1 MTKSQAIRKINAR
14 KMQATLDLEAII
26 RKYESTL
33 LKIAK
38 RNDIESIPECTLD
51 DLSFNKI
58 RRVPRTQ
65 TQANSATCAHNKTAN
80 NSSTGNNGS
89 GIKDTSCV
97 NLTESNSVMGKSTP
111 FSFVKTTCNCC
122 TSEKIPKANDVIRT
136 SDTDRLV
143 SKRKCDATDTTIPE
157 TANITKI
164 SSEPII
170 HYYTDKE
177 GVNWFTEI
185 DPTLLKRKSRFSVS
199 LLHWYKSPAKISR
212 PKFRYKVLSGLVKI
226 RNRKVEIYENRY
238 GIRPDSPTYVATKLD
253 ATCVPQGNKYKPTT
267 VERTKRSKRSGILK
281 LNDDIRT
288 RDPAPQKSVRFSKAK
303 RRRPKKPSRVP
314 IINGHA
320 RKRLWEAVK
329 RKAKATPDT
338 KGRFCVD
345 SGATLHLIK
354 STKWLS
360 KILNRHKAMI
370 KDAVGKAHPSGDS
383 GPIQITV
390 KKRNGTYYKLRDI
403 GSGSTLDQLMHNLLS
418 VSQLCDRG
426 YTVIFKPENAE
437 IHTPDKTIIPLCRRG
452 GLYFV
457 EGEST
462 KDALSTPHTQQE
474 KSAAV
479 LAANVQRQQQFAF
492 LGSTTGINKAVKELV
507 NRKLTTHSSL
517 DTLERELAKADQ
529 SPKQTIQDEF
539 SRTSTGYR
547 KPPAMKYW
555 RSTKSAQNA
564 RNAAHMWHL
573 VHRRMGHPSR
583 AVTDGLVRSGK
594 FGYIPMCDERD
605 KFCEKCARAA
615 FFRPTPIKGTT
626 TKSVLRGAKWHV
638 DLAGPFR
645 PDRRGH
651 KYTMNM
657 VDDCSG
663 LFWGTTLK
671 SKDHAVKGLREFLSW
686 LQQQKTIS
694 QKPIHDI
701 SCLQS
706 DRGGEFTS
714 GPEDVGKKR
723 SLFDKICKRLNITR
737 RLTSA
742 KSPNQNGRAERA
754 NRTLFSSMRC
764 NLLDSGLGW
773 KHWGD
778 AYRTGLTARNYTPR
792 ESGKLSRFEKFYGYA
807 PSYKRLMP
815 FGAIGFLE
823 HKTDKQSITR
833 SRVGRM
839 IGYPKDTKGWLFI
852 RDDGTL
858 EATSHARF
866 DTRNY
871 MERAIAKGNL
881 NPTEIG
887 FDPSHTS
894 FEETE
899 GTAGMPLGGTDAE
912 IRKRIKQYEDDIIV
926 CSETNEDNLPNKIKL
941 NLRSNRQTNEPNNEN
956 SSTNKE
962 EGNKK
967 EFLKKYIIMTQLEAE
982 GAIQNA
988 RETGYTLQWN
998 QTHTKRGK
1006 SGPRYE
1012 KYKTYKT
1019 FDDVDA
1025 AVLNKSMLPGDLR
1038 HDVMKGHCKLIPP
1051 TNETPKPSTELEAI
1065 EINIASLADEI
1076 LTVNQKIG
1084 PIERLYDLRTRLKKG
1099 DAIKEGDWNT
1109 KLISAVHT
1117 GCVMGWDDKGTKSAM
1132 QEFALATLNEIVC
1145 GKTTPLTI
1153 HEAKALPEW
1162 ELWKASM
1169 VKEFKALQDMGV
1181 FELVKRTE
1189 LPKGSKVVKTKWI
1202 YKLKQNEDGTISKYK
1217 SRLVAQGFLLRWGI
1231 DYYDTYSSV
1240 VGYNTLRLMLNIS
1253 NETGEQISQADI
1265 GNAYVESSPDSDVN
1279 IYTTLAP
1286 GMEDLDPKEY
1296 VYRMKK
1302 SLYGIPFS
1310 GRTFQRVMEEFMIK
1324 LGFQRCTTDKC
1335 TYIKWVNGER
1345 IIVLTYVDDLISMTK
1360 SDYLRQWWKSELSK
1374 RFKVVTFEDKCEWI
1388 LNMKIERGEYSNGQT
1403 WIQLSQELAITKIA
1417 QACGLTECRK
1427 TNTPIDCSVEIR
1439 KTTDEDKPPSENWSY
1454 PSVLGGVLYVAGLTR
1469 PDIAYAT
1476 SRLTRYLKRPNDVHC
1491 QALKRLVKYLW
1502 TTKHVGLRYN
1512 SGSQNPFRLTAAS
1525 DASFGDCV
1533 DTKRSTLGWCQWLG
1547 DKPNGLISWGSRIGK
1562 NVALSTT
1569 ESEVQAALELLR
1581 DILWT
1586 RDFLSE
1592 IGYRQTGST
1601 RIYEDNNGCIG
1612 QATATKGLRRA
1623 RHYLIALA
1631 ALNEACQA
1639 GDVHMY
1645 RVDSDDNTAD
1655 FFTKGLGGQKHS
1667 KFGSES
1673 LGFDLSFLYSSRK
1686 IKNPSQNEGEQSSA
1700 LLLSQKEGEQQIE
1713 SLPSRKE
1720 GELSSNSNRTPDWEP
1735 LPKARE
1741 SPKEKRERIHSSKE
1755 EGEFKSNK
1763 PVFNQTDGNEESMKI
1778 HYVSLAEKYAEQG
1791 NEPKFNMYFKLAKFV
1806 GHRPKS

>member
-1 MTKSQAIRKINAR
+1 MTKSQAVRNIIAR
-14 KMQATLDLEAII
+14 KKQAKSDLEAII

-38 RNDIESIPECTLD
+38 RNDKESIPGCTLD
-51 DLSFNKI
+51 DSSFNKT
-58 RRVPRTQ
+58 RPVPHTQ
-65 TQANSATCAHNKTAN
+65 PQANSAKRASSNSAN
-80 NSSTGNNGS
+80 NSPAGNSGVNKPCLPTEGNSGVNKPCMPANQSGNNHMAGL
-89 GIKDTSCV
+89 KQ
-97 NLTESNSVMGKSTP
+97 P
-111 FSFVKTTCNCC
+111 FSFAKTTCNCC
-122 TSEKIPKANDVIRT
+122 VSEKIPKTNDVIRIP
-136 SDTDRLV
+136 DTDRPV
-143 SKRKCDATDTTIPE
+143 SKQKRDATSTNNSE
-157 TANITKI
+157 TANVARY
-164 SSEPII
+164 SPERII
-170 HYYTDKE
+170 YFFTDKK

-185 DPTLLKRKSRFSVS
+185 DKILLKNKSQFSVS
-199 LLHWYKSPAKISR
+199 LLNWYKSPTKISK
-212 PKFRYKVLSGLVKI
+212 PTYRYKVLRGLVRFR
-226 RNRKVEIYENRY
+226 RNKVEIYEQYY
-238 GIRPDSPTYVATKLD
+238 GILPDSPTYVAQKLD
-253 ATCVPQGNKYKPTT
+253 VNRIPKGNQYKSTT
-267 VERTKRSKRSGILK
+267 VERTTRLKRSGIIK
-281 LNDDIRT
+281 YQHDGTNRNGKS
-288 RDPAPQKSVRFSKAK
+288 KSVRFVKQKRKRSKTQ
-303 RRRPKKPSRVP
+303 PSQVP

-320 RKRLWEAVK
+320 RKHLWEVMK
-329 RKAKATPDT
+329 RRARAASRT

-360 KILNRHKAMI
+360 KVLNRHKAMI
-370 KDAVGKAHPSGDS
+370 KDAVGKAHPSGKS
-383 GPIQITV
+383 GPLQITV
-390 KKRNGTYYKLRDI
+390 KKRNGTYYKLQDI
-403 GSGSTLDQLMHNLLS
+403 GTGSTLDQLMHNLLS

-426 YTVIFKPENAE
+426 YSVIFKPENAE
-437 IHTPDKTIIPLCRRG
+437 IHTPDRMIIPLYRRG
-452 GLYFV
+452 GLYFL
-457 EGEST
+457 EGEDT
-462 KDALSTPHTQQE
+462 HGALSTPHTPKE
-474 KSAAV
+474 KTAALV
-479 LAANVQRQQQFAF
+479 AASMQREQQFAF
-492 LGSTTGINKAVKELV
+492 LGTTAGINKTVKELV
-507 NRKLTTHSSL
+507 NRKLASNSSL
-517 DTLERELAKADQ
+517 DDLERELRKGDM
-529 SPKQTIQDEF
+529 SPKQITRDEF
-539 SRTSTGYR
+539 SKQSAGYR
-547 KPPAMKYW
+547 APPAMKYW
-555 RSTKSAQNA
+555 RGTTSARHS

-573 VHRRMGHPSR
+573 IHRRMGHPSR

-605 KFCEKCARAA
+605 KFCEKCAKAA
-615 FFRPTPIKGTT
+615 FFRPTQIKGTT
-626 TKSVLRGAKWHV
+626 TKSALRGAKWHV

-645 PDRRGH
+645 PDRKGH

-671 SKDHAVKGLREFLSW
+671 SKDQAVKGLKEFLSW
-686 LQQQKTIS
+686 LQQQKIVS
-694 QKPIHDI
+694 HKPIHDI

-714 GPEDVGKKR
+714 GPEDVGNKR

-778 AYRTGLTARNYTPR
+778 AYRTGLIARNYAPR
-792 ESGKLSRFEKFYGYA
+792 ESGKLSRFEQFYGYA

-815 FGAIGFLE
+815 FGAVGFLE
-823 HKTDKQSITR
+823 NKTDKQSITR
-833 SRVGRM
+833 SRIGRM
-839 IGYPKDTKGWLFI
+839 IGYPNDTKGWLFI

-871 MERAIAKGNL
+871 MERAIAKGKL

-887 FDPSHTS
+887 FDPSNSS

-912 IRKRIKQYEDDIIV
+912 IRAKVKQYEDDIIT
-926 CSETNEDNLPNKIKL
+926 CSEPNEELLPNKLRMK
-941 NLRSNRQTNEPNNEN
+941 LRSNRQINEP
-956 SSTNKE
+956 SSETTNKE

-967 EFLKKYIIMTQLEAE
+967 EFLKKFIVMTPLEAE
-982 GAIQNA
+982 GAIKNA
-988 RETGYTLQWN
+988 REAKYTLQWN

-1012 KYKTYKT
+1012 KYKSYKT

-1038 HDVMKGHCKLIPP
+1038 NDVMKGHCELIPP
-1051 TNETPKPSTELEAI
+1051 INKIPEPNSELEAI

-1076 LTVNQKIG
+1076 LPVNQKIG
-1084 PIERLYDLRTRLKKG
+1084 TIERLYDLRTQLRKG
-1099 DAIKEGDWNT
+1099 DPILEGDWNT

-1117 GCVMGWDDKGTKSAM
+1117 GCVMGWDDKGTKSAI

-1153 HEAKALPEW
+1153 HEAKSLPEW

-1181 FELVKRTE
+1181 FELVKRAE
-1189 LPKGSKVVKTKWI
+1189 LPKGSKVVKTKWV

-1310 GRTFQRVMEEFMIK
+1310 GRTFQRVMEEFMDK
-1324 LGFQRCTTDKC
+1324 LGFQKCATDKC

-1360 SDYLRQWWKSELSK
+1360 SDHLRKWWKSELSK

-1388 LNMKIERGEYSNGQT
+1388 LNMKIERGEYSNGQKWT
-1403 WIQLSQELAITKIA
+1403 QLSQELAITKIA
-1417 QACGLTECRK
+1417 QACGLTECRR
-1427 TNTPIDCSVEIR
+1427 TNTPIDCSVSIR
-1439 KTTDEDKPPSENWSY
+1439 KTTDEDKPPSEKWSY

-1469 PDIAYAT
+1469 PDIAYAAN
-1476 SRLTRYLKRPNDVHC
+1476 RLTRYLKRPNDVHC

-1502 TTKHVGLRYN
+1502 TTKHVALRYN

-1525 DASFGDCV
+1525 DASFGDCE

-1569 ESEVQAALELLR
+1569 ESEVQAALELLK

-1612 QATATKGLRRA
+1612 QAAATKGLRRA

-1645 RVDSDDNTAD
+1645 RIDSDDNVAD

-1673 LGFDLSFLYSSRK
+1673 LGYDLSFLYSSRK
-1686 IKNPSQNEGEQSSA
+1686 SQNPTQKEGEHSSA
-1700 LLLSQKEGEQQIE
+1700 LLLSQKEGEQPSA
-1713 SLPSRKE
+1713 SL
-1720 GELSSNSNRTPDWEP
+1720 
-1735 LPKARE
+1735 LPKR
-1741 SPKEKRERIHSSKE
+1741 
-1755 EGEFKSNK
+1755 G
-1763 PVFNQTDGNEESMKI
+1763 G
-1778 HYVSLAEKYAEQG
+1778 
-1791 NEPKFNMYFKLAKFV
+1791 AK
-1806 GHRPKS
+1806 